1 MSSSFKFNVA
11 LWDTTFSFPIV
22 VSGADVGRGLDW
34 LLSRAQNLLRLRL
47 RENSLV
53 FDNFIWADGSVLE
66 SDKNAV
72 SEFFVGSGKLGFI
85 WDSTLV
91 YVLVMDQSC

>member
-22 VSGADVGRGLDW
+22 VNGADVGRGLDW

-47 RENSLV
+47 RENSL
-53 FDNFIWADGSVLE
+53 FLDKFIWADRSVL
-66 SDKNAV
+66 DADQYAV
-72 SEFFVGSGKLGFI
+72 IEFFRFTFRL
-85 WDSTLV
+85 WTNN
-91 YVLVMDQSC
+91 

>member
-47 RENSLV
+47 RENSSV

-66 SDKNAV
+66 SDKYAV

-91 YVLVMDQSC
+91 YVLVMDQFC